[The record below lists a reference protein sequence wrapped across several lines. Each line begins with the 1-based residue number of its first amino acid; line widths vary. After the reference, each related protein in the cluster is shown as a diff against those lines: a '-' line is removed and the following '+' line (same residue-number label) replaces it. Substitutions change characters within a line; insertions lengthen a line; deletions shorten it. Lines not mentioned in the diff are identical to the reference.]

1 MKDKKGPKGGHR
13 LDPVSRSNLSSSL
26 CGVSAVSSIAL
37 AKPRLWF
44 EDDETIEAPQSSVQY
59 DTDFLEQ
66 DVRTK
71 ALPNFKTRKQHRRTL
86 PAIQSPSEKIS
97 FAALGRMILQ
107 RTGVP
112 ITHYEPLTAL
122 QLLCDEL
129 RFSELLNTACSKEA
143 AEEKMVYVAAFAA
156 SPYLNST
163 GRYRKFFNPL
173 LGETYEYEQEDFKFH
188 SEQVSHHPAV
198 SAGHATGNGWTWF
211 QTFSKC
217 RDNVE
222 CLGTEL

>member
-1 MKDKKGPKGGHR
+1 MLLRQLSQEKKISDGATQATP
-13 LDPVSRSNLSSSL
+13 NQSS
-26 CGVSAVSSIAL
+26 GIVQVGAGAE
-37 AKPRLWF
+37 AKPV
-44 EDDETIEAPQSSVQY
+44 TSPG
-59 DTDFLEQ
+59 
-66 DVRTK
+66 
-71 ALPNFKTRKQHRRTL
+71 KTRKQHRRTL

-173 LGETYEYEQEDFKFH
+173 LGETYEINH
-188 SEQVSHHPAV
+188 
-198 SAGHATGNGWTWF
+198 
-211 QTFSKC
+211 
-217 RDNVE
+217 
-222 CLGTEL
+222 CLSTI